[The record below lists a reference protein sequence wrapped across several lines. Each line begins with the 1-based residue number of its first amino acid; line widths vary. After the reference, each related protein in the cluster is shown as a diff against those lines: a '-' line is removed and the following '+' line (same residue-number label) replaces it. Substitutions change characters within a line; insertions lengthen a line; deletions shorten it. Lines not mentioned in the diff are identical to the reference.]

1 MNKLFG
7 LFLLALAFLAPNA
20 AYAVTCFWVG
30 GTASWD
36 GTNTGG
42 GGAGGIKWASASGGG
57 TTCAGGGTGGSPS
70 TGDSATFDASS
81 GTGTVTVNTTVAII
95 SLDMSAFTGPSTLD
109 FATNNNNVTLSSS
122 TTAFISTGAG
132 NRTLNMGNGTW
143 TLSGATAIWTAA
155 GSTNF
160 TLNANGS
167 TVAFTGTAS
176 GQREF
181 RAGTSKTYNNITVNS
196 SVDRFFQLSGATA
209 IGINTLTI
217 TGPNRVQFQQ
227 GITTTI
233 TTLSNISANSTNQC
247 LLTNNNP
254 SNGQATISS
263 GNNFT
268 ADYCA
273 ISGLAFTGAGTFA
286 ATNSMNVGQA
296 TGITISLPSGG
307 GAGGRIIGG

>member
-1 MNKLFG
+1 V
-7 LFLLALAFLAPNA
+7 A
-20 AYAVTCFWVG
+20 ADDVTLDAATCV
-30 GTASWD
+30 
-36 GTNTGG
+36 
-42 GGAGGIKWASASGGG
+42 GG
-57 TTCAGGGTGGSPS
+57 TTCTITTFAGTISLNSLTMSLCTAS
-70 TGDSATFDASS
+70 TSGCVLDASAN
-81 GTGTVTVNTTVAII
+81 NTN
-95 SLDMSAFTGPSTLD
+95 FTL
-109 FATNNNNVTLSSS
+109 ANN
-122 TTAFISTGAG
+122 TTAFTSTGAG
-132 NRTLNMGNGTW
+132 TRTMNMGNGTW
-143 TLSGATAIWTAA
+143 TLSGTSAIWTAA

-160 TLNANGS
+160 TLNANSS
-167 TVAFTGTAS
+167 TIAFTGTAA
-176 GQREF
+176 GQREL

-233 TTLSNISANSTNQC
+233 TTLTNISANSTNQC

-268 ADYCA
+268 ADYCS
-273 ISGLAFTGAGTFA
+273 ISGVAFTGAGTFA

-296 TGITISLPSGG
+296 TGIAITLPSGG
-307 GAGGRIIGG
+307 AGGGRIIGG